1 MGSCIASAFRNS
13 VPALT
18 AASLVVTGLFVTG
31 LFVTKASAQ
40 DSAPVAASPVAA
52 SQAERI
58 QSLERQL
65 QQQNRALRDYGGLI
79 RYGSDNSELPPPAK
93 GEDRAIFF
101 GDQITDF
108 WGRRTGQFFPGKPQG
123 QTQGQTWLNRGIAGQ
138 TTDQMLIRFRQ
149 DVISLS
155 PKVVVILA
163 GLNDIAG
170 LHGASTEEMILDNL
184 VSMTELARANG
195 IRVVLASLTPVC
207 NCFGKNAA
215 RERWQERI
223 VEANELIETYCAKS
237 GATYLDYYSA
247 MSHEGELKKELTSDG
262 VLPNEAGYAV
272 MTLLAEKTIR
282 EATRK

>member
-1 MGSCIASAFRNS
+1 MATLFVIS
-13 VPALT
+13 
-18 AASLVVTGLFVTG
+18 LFVTNV
-31 LFVTKASAQ
+31 FAQ
-40 DSAPVAASPVAA
+40 DSAPVAA

-65 QQQNRALRDYGGLI
+65 QQQNRTLRDYGGLI

-93 GEDRAIFF
+93 GADRVIFF
-101 GDQITDF
+101 GDQITDY
-108 WGRRTGQFFPGKPQG
+108 WGRKTGPFFPGKP
-123 QTQGQTWLNRGIAGQ
+123 QGQTWLNRGIAGQ

-184 VSMTELARANG
+184 ASMTELARVNG

-223 VEANELIETYCAKS
+223 AEANELIEKYCAKS

-247 MSHEGELKKELTSDG
+247 MSHEGDLKKELTGDG
-262 VLPNEAGYAV
+262 VLPNEAGYGI
-272 MTLLAEKTIR
+272 MSRLAEKAIR
-282 EATRK
+282 EASRK

>member
-13 VPALT
+13 LPALT
-18 AASLVVTGLFVTG
+18 VASLFVTS
-31 LFVTKASAQ
+31 LFVTNVFAQ
-40 DSAPVAASPVAA
+40 DSAQVAA

-65 QQQNRALRDYGGLI
+65 QQQSRTLRDYGGLI

-101 GDQITDF
+101 GDQVTDF
-108 WGRRTGQFFPGKPQG
+108 WGRRSGQFFPGKP
-123 QTQGQTWLNRGIAGQ
+123 WLNRGIAGQ

-170 LHGASTEEMILDNL
+170 LHGSSTEEMILDNL
-184 VSMTELARANG
+184 VSMAELAKANG
-195 IRVVLASLTPVC
+195 VRVVLASLTPVC

-223 VEANELIETYCAKS
+223 AEANELIEEYCSKS
-237 GATYLDYYSA
+237 GATYLDYYAA
-247 MSHEGELKKELTSDG
+247 MSREGELKKELTGDG
-262 VLPNEAGYAV
+262 VLPNEAGYAL
-272 MTLLAEKTIR
+272 MSHLAERAIQ
-282 EATRK
+282 EASRK

>member
-13 VPALT
+13 GPALT
-18 AASLVVTGLFVTG
+18 VASLFVSSLFVTN
-31 LFVTKASAQ
+31 ASAQ
-40 DSAPVAASPVAA
+40 GSAPGAA

-65 QQQNRALRDYGGLI
+65 QQQNRTLRDYGGLI

-108 WGRRTGQFFPGKPQG
+108 WGRKTGQFFPGKP
-123 QTQGQTWLNRGIAGQ
+123 WLNRGIAGQ

-215 RERWQERI
+215 RERWRERI
-223 VEANELIETYCAKS
+223 AEANELIEKYCAKS

-247 MSHEGELKKELTSDG
+247 MSREGELKMELTGDG

-272 MTLLAEKTIR
+272 ISHLAETTIQG
-282 EATRK
+282 ASRK

>member
-13 VPALT
+13 ASALT
-18 AASLVVTGLFVTG
+18 VASLFVSTLLVTSL
-31 LFVTKASAQ
+31 AAQ
-40 DSAPVAASPVAA
+40 DSTPVATSP
-52 SQAERI
+52 AERI

-65 QQQNRALRDYGGLI
+65 HQQNRTLGDYGGLI

-108 WGRRTGQFFPGKPQG
+108 WGRRTGQFPGKP
-123 QTQGQTWLNRGIAGQ
+123 WLNRGIPGQ

-155 PKVVVILA
+155 PKVVVILG

-170 LHGASTEEMILDNL
+170 LHGSSTEEMILDNL

-215 RERWQERI
+215 RERWRERI
-223 VEANELIETYCAKS
+223 AEANELIEAYCSKS

-247 MSHEGELKKELTSDG
+247 MSHDGELKKELTGDG
-262 VLPNEAGYAV
+262 VLPNEAGYAI
-272 MTLLAEKTIR
+272 MSRLAKKAIR
-282 EATRK
+282 EASRK

>member
-1 MGSCIASAFRNS
+1 MGSCIALAFRNS
-13 VPALT
+13 V
-18 AASLVVTGLFVTG
+18 ASLVVTGLFVTN
-31 LFVTKASAQ
+31 VSAQ
-40 DSAPVAASPVAA
+40 DSPPVAASP
-52 SQAERI
+52 AERI

-65 QQQNRALRDYGGLI
+65 QQQNRTLRDYGGLI

-93 GEDRAIFF
+93 GEDRVIFL

-108 WGRRTGQFFPGKPQG
+108 WGRRTGQFAGKG
-123 QTQGQTWLNRGIAGQ
+123 WVNRGIAGQ

-155 PKVVVILA
+155 PEVVVILA

-184 VSMTELARANG
+184 ASMTELATANG

-215 RERWQERI
+215 RERWRERI
-223 VEANELIETYCAKS
+223 AEANELIEKYCEKS

-247 MSHEGELKKELTSDG
+247 MSHEGELKKEFSSDG
-262 VLPNEAGYAV
+262 VLPNDAGYAV
-272 MTLLAEKTIR
+272 MSHLAEKIIQG
-282 EATRK
+282 ASRK

>member
-1 MGSCIASAFRNS
+1 MGSCTASAFRNS

-18 AASLVVTGLFVTG
+18 VASLFVISLFVTDV
-31 LFVTKASAQ
+31 FAQ
-40 DSAPVAASPVAA
+40 DSAPVAASP
-52 SQAERI
+52 AERI

-65 QQQNRALRDYGGLI
+65 QQQNRTLRDYGGLI
-79 RYGSDNSELPPPAK
+79 RYGSDNSELRPPAK
-93 GEDRAIFF
+93 GEDRAIFL

-108 WGRRTGQFFPGKPQG
+108 WGRKTGQFFPGNP
-123 QTQGQTWLNRGIAGQ
+123 QGQTWLNRGIAGQ

-170 LHGASTEEMILDNL
+170 LHGSSTEEMILDNL
-184 VSMTELARANG
+184 ASMTELARANG
-195 IRVVLASLTPVC
+195 IRVILASLTPVC

-215 RERWQERI
+215 RERWRERI
-223 VEANELIETYCAKS
+223 SEANELIEKYCAKS

-247 MSHEGELKKELTSDG
+247 MSDDDALKKELTVDG

-272 MTLLAEKTIR
+272 MTLLAEKAIR
-282 EATRK
+282 EASRK

>member
-1 MGSCIASAFRNS
+1 MGHSIASAFRNN

-18 AASLVVTGLFVTG
+18 MATFFVTS
-31 LFVTKASAQ
+31 LIVMNVSAQ
-40 DSAPVAASPVAA
+40 ELAPGSA

-65 QQQNRALRDYGGLI
+65 QQQNRTLRDYGGLI
-79 RYGSDNSELPPPAK
+79 RYGSDNSELPQPAK
-93 GEDRAIFF
+93 GDDRAIFF

-108 WGRRTGQFFPGKPQG
+108 WGRKTGQFFPGKP
-123 QTQGQTWLNRGIAGQ
+123 WLNRGIAGQ

-149 DVISLS
+149 DVISLN

-170 LHGASTEEMILDNL
+170 LHGSSTEEMILDNL
-184 VSMTELARANG
+184 VSMAELAKARG

-207 NCFGKNAA
+207 NCFGKNAV
-215 RERWQERI
+215 RERWRERI
-223 VEANELIETYCAKS
+223 TEANELIEEYCSKS

-262 VLPNEAGYAV
+262 VLPNEAGYTV
-272 MTLLAEKTIR
+272 MSHLAEKAIR
-282 EATRK
+282 EASQK

>member
-1 MGSCIASAFRNS
+1 MGSCIASAFRNN
-13 VPALT
+13 VPVT
-18 AASLVVTGLFVTG
+18 AASLFATSLFVMNA
-31 LFVTKASAQ
+31 FAQNSA
-40 DSAPVAASPVAA
+40 AGATSPVD
-52 SQAERI
+52 RI

-65 QQQNRALRDYGGLI
+65 QQQNRTLRDYGGLI

-108 WGRRTGQFFPGKPQG
+108 WGRRTGQFPGKA
-123 QTQGQTWLNRGIAGQ
+123 WLNRGIAGQ

-170 LHGASTEEMILDNL
+170 LHGSSTEEMILDNL
-184 VSMTELARANG
+184 VSMTELANTNG

-207 NCFGKNAA
+207 DCFGKNAA
-215 RERWQERI
+215 RERWRERI
-223 VEANELIETYCAKS
+223 SEANELIEKYCSKS

-247 MSHEGELKKELTSDG
+247 MSDDDALKKELTVDG
-262 VLPNEAGYAV
+262 VLPNEAGYAI
-272 MTLLAEKTIR
+272 MSRLAEKAIG
-282 EATRK
+282 EASRK